1 MANENNLKPYRT
13 ESEAREAGRKG
24 GIASGEARRRKKA
37 FREWLEEQLDSD
49 GGNLNGQPATKK
61 QLIAARL
68 VQKLLDGN
76 VEDKDFL
83 RAFEVVRDTIGEKPI
98 DKLSV
103 STVDQE
109 TIDEVEAMVFEDD
122 DEDNEE

>member
-1 MANENNLKPYRT
+1 MANEENLKRIQST
-13 ESEAREAGRKG
+13 EEAREKGRKG
-24 GIASGEARRRKKA
+24 GIASGESRRRKKA
-37 FREWLEEQLDSD
+37 FREWLEEQLESD

-61 QLIAARL
+61 ELIAARL
-68 VQKLLDGN
+68 VQKLLDGS
-76 VEDKDFL
+76 VEDRDFL

-122 DEDNEE
+122 DNEE